1 MKRKNSEDCITE
13 RGKDNNRSAPVTL
26 ELIESKV
33 QLTSVKDM
41 LVFESG
47 RSDYRRISDIDLC
60 KETDRKIREDLKK
73 PSIYALTH
81 EEKLKI
87 AKYLKERFYAGTSQ
101 LNRCLS
107 LHL

>member
-1 MKRKNSEDCITE
+1 MRL
-13 RGKDNNRSAPVTL
+13 GKMGKMRFAARTL
-26 ELIESKV
+26 GSTRYGGFYVLPEAKIA
-33 QLTSVKDM
+33 QNT
-41 LVFESG
+41 
-47 RSDYRRISDIDLC
+47 RISGQVVHETGFFVYYLSTADLC

>member
-1 MKRKNSEDCITE
+1 MVNNMTIDGEKITE
-13 RGKDNNRSAPVTL
+13 FSIVGEEGGIFEFYKPLTTL
-26 ELIESKV
+26 QEVYEKLKEI
-33 QLTSVKDM
+33 
-41 LVFESG
+41 
-47 RSDYRRISDIDLC
+47 